1 MLANSEPLATRVFGR
16 RRRAARAR
24 RTLELMAQQDYPYS
38 DALILV
44 DVGELDTQAWLAVL
58 AEEVEPAELPEPVA
72 VYLHEAREAGEV

>member
-1 MLANSEPLATRVFGR
+1 
-16 RRRAARAR
+16 
-24 RTLELMAQQDYPYS
+24 MAQQDYPYS